1 MIVSNNHIGTNPVF
15 HERMKH
21 TEIDCQIIRD
31 KVQASVIKLM
41 DIRTQSQ
48 LADLLTKALKLNQF
62 SSLLTRVGILN
73 IHSFYVHPGGGGVS
87 EVKEIDGRSM
97 QIRSCKSCRKGSCRS
112 CRKGCRLNGE

>member
-1 MIVSNNHIGTNPVF
+1 MSSLIKLPYCLVIVSNNHIGTNPVF

-73 IHSFYVHPGGGGVS
+73 IHSFYVHPGGGG
-87 EVKEIDGRSM
+87 G
-97 QIRSCKSCRKGSCRS
+97 IRSQRNRREKYANQKLQ
-112 CRKGCRLNGE
+112 KL